1 MATATTVYE
10 VTALKHSMLADVII
24 ASNLLRISMPH
35 PMHILI
41 NDFAIR
47 SFRETADK
55 DYIAARM
62 AYRAKL
68 IQPFLWSALHC
79 MEKYIKGILVLNRVE
94 AHRGHSVL
102 PGIERMKRHGKF
114 ELDLTADTVE
124 FIKKLEEYGA
134 EYRYYEVSYHIQPYD
149 IIRFD
154 RAVWELR
161 RYCQPLD
168 YDIVDLN
175 GDTVNFLE
183 YELGRIHS
191 AKAKKEKGTCI
202 MEGIL
207 ETIIKNKDHP
217 AREALIW
224 NNLFFGPSRRKG
236 VRMQASWESGN
247 SPFFL
252 YPEIIDEVVKYVYIP
267 KAIAEGVR
275 QYAKQKAVENA
286 KAERDAK
293 KATKAAAKNVLKSQP
308 KEL

>member
-1 MATATTVYE
+1 
-10 VTALKHSMLADVII
+10 
-24 ASNLLRISMPH
+24 
-35 PMHILI
+35 MHILI

-62 AYRAKL
+62 AYRARL

-102 PGIERMKRHGKF
+102 PGVERMKRQGKF
-114 ELDLTADTVE
+114 ELDLSADTVQ
-124 FIKKLEEYGA
+124 FIKKLEDYGA
-134 EYRYYEVSYHIQPYD
+134 EYRYYEVSYDIQPHD
-149 IIRFD
+149 LIRFD

-168 YDIVDLN
+168 YDIVDLK
-175 GDTVNFLE
+175 GETVNLLAH
-183 YELGRIHS
+183 ELRRVQS
-191 AKAKKEKGTCI
+191 AKERNEKGTCI
-202 MEGIL
+202 MGGVL
-207 ETIIKNKDHP
+207 ETIIKKKDHP

-236 VRMQASWESGN
+236 VTMQASWESGN

-252 YPEIIDEVVKYVYIP
+252 HPEIIDEVVKYVYIP
-267 KAIAEGVR
+267 KGIAASVR
-275 QYAKQKAVENA
+275 QFAKQKADEKA
-286 KAERDAK
+286 KAERDARK
-293 KATKAAAKNVLKSQP
+293 SANAAAKHSEKLG
-308 KEL
+308 